1 MLKLGL
7 DGNSIGTLVD
17 EARNIQMVFGNKN
30 KLYMLSRLVLAGYT
44 WHIWK
49 ERNERIF
56 QKNQMSK
63 VAVFRRLYED
73 ILLLMR
79 TCHWKIGS
87 NSNTEAILSNWE

>member
-7 DGNSIGTLVD
+7 DGNSIETLVD

-30 KLYMLSRLVLAGYT
+30 KLYMLSRLVLAGST

-56 QKNQMSK
+56 QKN
-63 VAVFRRLYED
+63 
-73 ILLLMR
+73 
-79 TCHWKIGS
+79 
-87 NSNTEAILSNWE
+87 

>member
-7 DGNSIGTLVD
+7 DGNSIETLVD

-30 KLYMLSRLVLAGYT
+30 KLYMLSRLVLASST

-63 VAVFRRLYED
+63 VVVFRWLYED

-79 TCHWKIGS
+79 MCHWKIGS